1 MNEHY
6 LSAWLTLAL
15 TPRLGAK
22 SLSRLSTLDTI
33 ERIVCYDSCALEELG
48 FSRKQ
53 IDYIKRIA
61 PREVEKCLK
70 WQDHST
76 EHHILVPEDSD
87 YPSLLRQIDSPPP
100 TLFVKGAVETIELP
114 QIAMV
119 GSRNASREALQSA
132 FSFAKDFVEQGLVVT
147 SGLALGI
154 DGFAHD
160 GALKGGGKTVAVLGS
175 GLEQVYPSRHKALS
189 QRIVEQ
195 GGALVSEFL
204 PQAKARSNHFPRRN
218 RIISGLSTGVLVV
231 EAAERSGSLITAR
244 YAAEQGR
251 DVFAIPGSIHN
262 PNNRG
267 GESAN

>member
-1 MNEHY
+1 M
-6 LSAWLTLAL
+6 
-15 TPRLGAK
+15 
-22 SLSRLSTLDTI
+22 
-33 ERIVCYDSCALEELG
+33 
-48 FSRKQ
+48 
-53 IDYIKRIA
+53 
-61 PREVEKCLK
+61 
-70 WQDHST
+70 
-76 EHHILVPEDSD
+76 
-87 YPSLLRQIDSPPP
+87 
-100 TLFVKGAVETIELP
+100 LFVKGAVETIELP

-154 DGFAHD
+154 DSFAHD

-251 DVFAIPGSIHN
+251 DVFAVPGSIHN

-267 GESAN
+267 GKSAN